1 MRALSWHSRVLPLT
15 MVAIALLFADKAVG
29 LVRDATA
36 DGASRS
42 AAAGGAIIPAAVAAV
57 AGPVVVEKPAQSL
70 LPATSNA
77 PPLPSVPEAA
87 PITPAEL
94 QLLQDLRKRRGA
106 LDDREHQ
113 MDQRNELLQSAELK
127 LQSKL
132 DELTALQQR
141 LEQLDDDRRKRGSAN
156 WSGLVKMYED
166 MKPRDAATIFNV
178 LDVSVLLEVLDRM
191 DERKAAFILA
201 GMLPERAR
209 LATQLLAQKRT
220 RQDVV
225 APAITPDPPS

>member
-1 MRALSWHSRVLPLT
+1 MRSFSWHSRVLPLT
-15 MVAIALLFADKAVG
+15 MVAIALLFTDKAVG

-36 DGASRS
+36 DGVGQPAVASGEAVFP
-42 AAAGGAIIPAAVAAV
+42 AAAAAV
-57 AGPVVVEKPAQSL
+57 AGPVAAGKPIPSL
-70 LPATSNA
+70 VPDVA
-77 PPLPSVPEAA
+77 PV
-87 PITPAEL
+87 TPAEL

-106 LDDREHQ
+106 LDDREHR

-127 LQSKL
+127 LQSRL

-141 LEQLDDDRRKRGSAN
+141 LEQLDDQRHKRDSAN

-209 LATQLLAQKRT
+209 LATQMLAQKRT

-225 APAITPDPPS
+225 APVITPDAPN

>member
-1 MRALSWHSRVLPLT
+1 MRSFSWHSRVLPLT

-36 DGASRS
+36 EGASQ
-42 AAAGGAIIPAAVAAV
+42 PPAVAAL
-57 AGPVVVEKPAQSL
+57 AGPVPAGQPAQSSM
-70 LPATSNA
+70 PATSNA
-77 PPLPSVPEAA
+77 PPLPSVPDVA
-87 PITPAEL
+87 PVTPAEL

-127 LQSKL
+127 LQSRL

-141 LEQLDDDRRKRGSAN
+141 LEQLDDQRRKRGSAN

-209 LATQLLAQKRT
+209 LATQMLAQKRT

-225 APAITPDPPS
+225 APAITPDPPG